1 MTDQATSAPPP
12 VRKTGK
18 RTRLSPQLRKTQIL
32 DDAARLIL
40 EEGLTAVSM
49 ERLGRE
55 AGISKALVYNYFPS
69 RDDLLTALLHREQTE
84 LRDRGMATA
93 MQAQTFGDL
102 IRQTTRVYL
111 EHVRDRGSLITALL
125 SDPSVARLMEAENR
139 EDRDRTIRFFVKR
152 VRETY
157 GLPLGIA
164 IASVDLLMAVT
175 DGAGKLMAQ
184 GALTPQMA
192 EDMVV
197 HLLIGGVERMARHM
211 PRDG

>member
-18 RTRLSPQLRKTQIL
+18 RTRLSPLLRKTQIL

-69 RDDLLTALLHREQTE
+69 RDDLLAALLHREQTE
-84 LRDRGMATA
+84 LRDRGMETA
-93 MQAQTFGDL
+93 LLAQTFAEL
-102 IRQTTRVYL
+102 IRQTTRLYL
-111 EHVRDRGSLITALL
+111 DQVRDRGSLIAALL

-139 EDRDRTIRFFVKR
+139 KDRDRTIRFFVKR

-157 GLPLGIA
+157 GLPVGIA
-164 IASVDLLMAVT
+164 VASVDLLMAVT

-192 EDMVV
+192 EDMAV
-197 HLLIGGVERMARHM
+197 HLIIGGLERMARHM